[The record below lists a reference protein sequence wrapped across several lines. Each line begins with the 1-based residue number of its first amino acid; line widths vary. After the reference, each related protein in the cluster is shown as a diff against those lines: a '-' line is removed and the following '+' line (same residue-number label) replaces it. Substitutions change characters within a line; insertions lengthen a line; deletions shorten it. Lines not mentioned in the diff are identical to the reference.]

1 MRLAPGAD
9 ELKVGQYRCDFI
21 GRIPGMDRS
30 SAAFMSYARFDDEH
44 NGGQL
49 TKFRK
54 LLSGEVRA
62 LLGRQFDIFQDTSDI
77 AFGQE
82 WQGRIRAGIDECALF
97 MPIIT
102 PSFFNSAA
110 CRYELERF
118 AANEAA
124 LGRNDLILPV
134 YYITCPIL
142 DDGPASSGDPLV
154 RLIAERNYFD
164 LRALRGRPPGIRLF
178 QTRLTELAM
187 RVIALERT
195 RPRRRRLASVIAGAR
210 TSAAAPAKANPAASD
225 DAGPGAD
232 DQPASDLT
240 DWWNRMRRYLVVAE
254 CAHKEE

>member
-1 MRLAPGAD
+1 
-9 ELKVGQYRCDFI
+9 
-21 GRIPGMDRS
+21 MDTS

-82 WQGRIRAGIDECALF
+82 WRGRISAGIDECALF

-102 PSFFNSAA
+102 PSFFTSAA
-110 CRYELERF
+110 CRHELERF
-118 AANEAA
+118 AAKESE

-134 YYITCPIL
+134 HYITCPIL
-142 DDGPASSGDPLV
+142 DDSPASSGDPLV
-154 RLIAERNYFD
+154 KLIAERNYFD
-164 LRALRGRPPGIRLF
+164 LRALRGRPPGMRLF

-187 RVIALERT
+187 RVVALDRT
-195 RPRRRRLASVIAGAR
+195 RPRRRRLASVSAGAR
-210 TSAAAPAKANPAASD
+210 SIAATPAKANQAASD
-225 DAGPGAD
+225 EAGSGAD
-232 DQPASDLT
+232 DQPAVDLA
-240 DWWNRMRRYLVVAE
+240 DWWNRMRRYLVAAE

>member
-1 MRLAPGAD
+1 
-9 ELKVGQYRCDFI
+9 
-21 GRIPGMDRS
+21 MDTS

-49 TKFRK
+49 TRFRK
-54 LLSGEVRA
+54 LLSGEVRV

-82 WQGRIRAGIDECALF
+82 WQGRICAGIDECALF

-102 PSFFNSAA
+102 PSFFTSAA

-118 AANEAA
+118 AANESE

-142 DDGPASSGDPLV
+142 DDSPASSGNTLV
-154 RLIAERNYFD
+154 KLIAERNYFD
-164 LRALRGRPPGIRLF
+164 LRALRGRPPGMRLF

-187 RVIALERT
+187 RVVALDRSRP
-195 RPRRRRLASVIAGAR
+195 RPRRRASVSAGVPAIAA
-210 TSAAAPAKANPAASD
+210 TPAKANPAASD
-225 DAGPGAD
+225 DAGSGAD
-232 DQPASDLT
+232 DQPAADLT
-240 DWWNRMRRYLVVAE
+240 DWWNRMRRYLVAAE
-254 CAHKEE
+254 CAHKEQ